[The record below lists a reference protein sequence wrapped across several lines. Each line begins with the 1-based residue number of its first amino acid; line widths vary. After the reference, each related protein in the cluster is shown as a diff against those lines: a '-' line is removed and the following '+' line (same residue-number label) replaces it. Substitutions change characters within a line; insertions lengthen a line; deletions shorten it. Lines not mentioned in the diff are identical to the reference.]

1 MIYTITFNPALDYFV
16 TVQDFAL
23 GKTNRTST
31 EHMLPGGKGIN
42 VSTVLK
48 NLDLDNTALGFVAGF
63 TGEEIIRRVQALGI
77 SAEFVK
83 LSEGV
88 SRINVKL
95 LGSEG
100 TEINGMGPA
109 INEEALSQLL
119 CQLGKLQAGD
129 ILVLAGSI
137 PAGVPADIYKQIL
150 DKLAEKEVK
159 VVVDATGQLLLN
171 TLSYHPFLIKPNR
184 DELGEIFDVKIKDR
198 AMALIYAQKLH
209 QMGAQNVLVSL
220 AGDGA
225 VLVDET
231 GQEYESS
238 APKGTL
244 VNGVGAGDSMVAGF
258 LAGYIKESGKQEEK
272 PNAANVYLEA
282 FYTAVAAGSASAF
295 SDQLATKEQIEILR
309 TRLPME

>member
-16 TVQDFAL
+16 TVQDFSL

-31 EHMLPGGKGIN
+31 EHMLAGGKGIN

-48 NLDLDNTALGFVAGF
+48 NLGLGTTALGFVAGF
-63 TGEEIIRRVQALGI
+63 TGEEIVKRVQALGI
-77 SAEFVK
+77 STDFVK
-83 LSEGV
+83 LPEGV

-100 TEINGMGPA
+100 TEINGMGPV
-109 INEEALSQLL
+109 ITEDALSQLL

-137 PAGVPADIYKQIL
+137 PAGLPTDIYKQIL
-150 DKLAEKEVK
+150 HNLADKEVK
-159 VVVDATGQLLLN
+159 VVVDAAGQLLLN

-184 DELGEIFDVKIKDR
+184 DELGEIFDVKIEDR
-198 AMALIYAQKLH
+198 AMAITYAQKLR
-209 QMGAQNVLVSL
+209 QMGAKNVLVSL
-220 AGDGA
+220 AGEGA
-225 VLVDET
+225 VLVDEN
-231 GQEYESS
+231 GQEYESP

-258 LAGYIKESGKQEEK
+258 LAGYIEGREKQEEK
-272 PNAANVYLEA
+272 SNTTNVYLEA

-295 SDQLATKEQIEILR
+295 SKQLATREQVEALRDVFPIE
-309 TRLPME
+309 